1 MFGRFAVILSAMAL
15 YLIGTSVVQAG
26 QAPRVFRIGLL
37 IPEAGLA
44 ESQTLKGLK
53 DELQEL
59 GYIEGQNL
67 VIELRNVKGDRSAL
81 RTAASDLVNKK
92 MDVIFTTG
100 TRATQAAIA
109 ATKTIPIVFRHV
121 ANPVALGFIKN
132 LKQPE
137 GNVTGVAAFSGEM
150 SQKRF
155 EILKTLVTNVRR
167 VHIFYDENNKY
178 SEDNFLTAE
187 KAASRL
193 GLEVVDH
200 PVKTGNELRTILD
213 QMQAQNGDVI
223 LQISDDL
230 VESHGTYLID
240 RAKRLKLAT
249 LFDDESWISKGGLA
263 TYGPNYTQ
271 MGRQAAQLID
281 KLLKGAQPKDVPVQS
296 ASKFD
301 LLINL
306 RTANAIGLNIAPET
320 LNKAEK
326 VIR

>member
-15 YLIGTSVVQAG
+15 YLIGTFVVQAG

>member
-1 MFGRFAVILSAMAL
+1 MFGRFAVILSAIL
-15 YLIGTSVVQAG
+15 YLLGTSVVQAG
-26 QAPRVFRIGLL
+26 QAPRVFRVGLL
-37 IPEAGLA
+37 IPEAGQV

-53 DELQEL
+53 DGLQEL

-81 RTAASDLVNKK
+81 RTAATDLVNKK

-121 ANPVALGFIKN
+121 ADPVALGFIKI

-137 GNVTGVAAFSGEM
+137 GNVTGVAAFSAEM

-155 EILKTLVTNVRR
+155 EILKALVTNLRR

-178 SEDNFLTAE
+178 SEDNLLTAE
-187 KAASRL
+187 KAAAKL

-213 QMQAQNGDVI
+213 QMQAQNGDAI
-223 LQISDDL
+223 LQIPDDL

-263 TYGPNYTQ
+263 TYGPNYAQ

-326 VIR
+326 IIR